1 MRRFLLLV
9 VVLLSA
15 CTAKEAIKTPV
26 NIIGMLF
33 GAVPPPEQTT
43 VLQEL
48 TKEYDLCVAEGG
60 GPECAQIAYS
70 TVRKVKGLDE
80 KQLPKGVVIIRRE
93 GQTVVEQQEEPATPP
108 PTPSSTPSPT

>member
-1 MRRFLLLV
+1 MR
-9 VVLLSA
+9 LLSLILVALLTA

-48 TKEYDLCVAEGG
+48 TKEYDLCVADGG
-60 GPECAQIAYS
+60 GADCAQVAYS
-70 TVRKVKGLDE
+70 TVRRAKGLDD
-80 KQLPKGVVIIRRE
+80 KPLPAGIVIVRKDDE
-93 GQTVVEQQEEPATPP
+93 TVVEQQ
-108 PTPSSTPSPT
+108 PTP

>member
-1 MRRFLLLV
+1 MTAYPRSHARALGAVLLLS
-9 VVLLSA
+9 LLTA

-48 TKEYDLCVAEGG
+48 TREYDICVGDGG
-60 GPECAQIAYS
+60 GPECAQIAYAN
-70 TVRKVKGLDE
+70 VRKAKGLDE
-80 KQLPKGVVIIRRE
+80 KPLPEGIVIVRQDGE
-93 GQTVVEQQEEPATPP
+93 TVVTQQ
-108 PTPSSTPSPT
+108 PTP

>member
-1 MRRFLLLV
+1 MTACHRYRYRRLCLLLPM
-9 VVLLSA
+9 VLLAA

-48 TKEYDLCVAEGG
+48 TREYDICVGDGG
-60 GPECAQIAYS
+60 GPECAQIAYAN
-70 TVRKVKGLDE
+70 VRKAKGLDD
-80 KQLPKGVVIIRRE
+80 KPLPKGIVIIRKDGE
-93 GQTVVEQQEEPATPP
+93 TVVEQQ
-108 PTPSSTPSPT
+108 PTP